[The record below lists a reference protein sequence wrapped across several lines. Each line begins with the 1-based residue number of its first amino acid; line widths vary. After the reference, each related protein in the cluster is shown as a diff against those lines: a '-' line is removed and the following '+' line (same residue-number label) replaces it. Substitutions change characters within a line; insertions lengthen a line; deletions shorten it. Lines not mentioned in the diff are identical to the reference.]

1 MSEASPA
8 PLLHA
13 LADGGV
19 AAVPPERCEDVAV
32 ECDARARATGDARY
46 PVIQPV
52 LLETFEW
59 WDERGGVPRAIA
71 NQIQD
76 VITKELPPTLGASSP
91 ADGYVPRFRAK
102 PALAGKTR
110 SGRSR
115 TRTWDLFLIRERPG
129 VAPSCDASS
138 ECLH

>member
-19 AAVPPERCEDVAV
+19 AAVPPERWEDVAV
-32 ECDARARATGDARY
+32 ECDARAQATGDARY
-46 PVIQPV
+46 PVIQQV

-91 ADGYVPRFRAK
+91 ADGYVLATKLAHNLRA
-102 PALAGKTR
+102 LLTGT
-110 SGRSR
+110 SD
-115 TRTWDLFLIRERPG
+115 WIERGYVNP
-129 VAPSCDASS
+129 PEDS
-138 ECLH
+138 